1 MSGEK
6 QPLVSVVI
14 PCYNHEN
21 FVQDCIQSVIDQTY
35 KNIELIIIDDGSK
48 DNSVFKIQEMLEKCE
63 NRFVHFE
70 FRHRANKGLSATLNE
85 ALEWCQG
92 EYYSAIASDDIL
104 LEDKIENQIHLFEE
118 NNKKKIIAV
127 LGNVYFIDEKNEI
140 LGSSEIKENT
150 IYNFDQIFMH
160 QHLLFAPTQLI
171 KTKAIKEV
179 GGYKAGML
187 IEDWYMWLKLSKN
200 GDILVVPNLFV
211 KYRQHDSN
219 TVKQLE
225 KMQKGRFEVLSH
237 FTEERLYQDALFKVH
252 WMNSMEDLRLTSK
265 NKILV
270 IIRLFSYSPIRFC
283 HFLVKKI
290 TGKK

>member
-70 FRHRANKGLSATLNE
+70 FRHRENKGLSATLNE
-85 ALEWCQG
+85 ALEWCKG

-104 LEDKIENQIHLFEE
+104 LKDKIENQINLFLD
-118 NNKKKIIAV
+118 NNEKVVAV
-127 LGNVYFIDEKNEI
+127 FGNVHFIDESNKI
-140 LGSSEIKENT
+140 IGSSKITENI
-150 IYNFDQIFMH
+150 IYKFNQVIMH
-160 QHLLFAPTQLI
+160 EHWLYAPTQLL
-171 KTKAIKEV
+171 KTKAVRDV
-179 GGYKAGML
+179 GGYKSGML

-200 GDILVVPNLFV
+200 GNILVVPNFFG
-211 KYRQHDSN
+211 KYRQHDNN
-219 TVKQLE
+219 TIKHLE
-225 KMQKGRFEVLSH
+225 KMQKGRFEVLSY
-237 FTEERLYQDALFKVH
+237 FTEEKLYKDALFNVH
-252 WMNSMEDLRLTSK
+252 WINTMEDLRFTSK
-265 NKILV
+265 NKFLV
-270 IIRLFSYSPIRFC
+270 IIKLFFYSPIRFC
-283 HFLVKKI
+283 QTLINRVI
-290 TGKK
+290 GKK